1 MCSVPVD
8 SLSFETR
15 AETAGNAVA
24 KRLMKLMAAKQT
36 NLCIALDFQH
46 SSVLLEIACK
56 VRRFGF
62 TNICCPYFLLILFEA
77 TFSSFFKDKK
87 L

>member
-24 KRLMKLMAAKQT
+24 KRLMKLMVAKQT

-46 SSVLLEIACK
+46 SSVLLEMARK
-56 VRRFGF
+56 VRRV
-62 TNICCPYFLLILFEA
+62 EA
-77 TFSSFFKDKK
+77 TRVNVST
-87 L
+87 LRRLG